1 MKINPWILTILLLSF
16 AGVMWVYPSLPSE
29 IPTHWNMA
37 GDVDDYST
45 KSMILVLAAIPIALY
60 LLMVFLPKID
70 PKRKS
75 YDLHGK
81 AYEVTKIFILL
92 LLSVAVWVSILVAK
106 GFDLDVGLI
115 ISLMTGILFIA
126 IGNYMGQIRH
136 NYFFG
141 IRTPWT
147 LANETVWKK
156 THRIGGYTFMA
167 MGVCLILVN
176 FLRDHMPSWIML
188 PIILL
193 GAGVPIVY
201 SYFVYKKIVEDEEN

>member
-16 AGVMWVYPSLPSE
+16 AGVLWVYPTLPAE

-37 GDVDDYST
+37 GNIDAYSS
-45 KSMILVLAAIPIALY
+45 KGMIILLAVLPVALY

-75 YDLHGK
+75 YDLHKK
-81 AYEVTKIFILL
+81 AYEVTKIFISI
-92 LLSVAVWVSILVAK
+92 LLSVLVWITILVAK
-106 GFDLDVGLI
+106 GVELDVGLI
-115 ISLMTGILFIA
+115 VSFMTGILFITL
-126 IGNYMGQIRH
+126 GNYMGQIRH

-147 LANETVWKK
+147 LANESVWKK

-176 FLRDHMPSWIML
+176 LLRNYMPSWIML
-188 PIILL
+188 AIILL
-193 GAGVPIVY
+193 GAGVPVVY
-201 SYFVYKKIVEDEEN
+201 SYFAYKKITQEKR